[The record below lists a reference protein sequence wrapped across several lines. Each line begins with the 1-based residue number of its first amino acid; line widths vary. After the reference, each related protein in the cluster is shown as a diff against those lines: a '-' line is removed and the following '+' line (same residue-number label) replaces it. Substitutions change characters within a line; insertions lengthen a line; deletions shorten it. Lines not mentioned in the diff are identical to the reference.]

1 VELPHH
7 LTDTAAPLLHAWVAA
22 IGPLPAVVVVIA
34 ALLAIW
40 ATGRVLSQV
49 MIVIPG
55 FILGVLTG
63 WWCLAHLWH
72 PLLAIFAGLAVSA
85 VIYRIFAGLYFVR
98 LAAAILVAPLAIW
111 TVWHLASGAL
121 DLIWALFITITAT
134 STLASLLR
142 VFINSEDHALRSW
155 MMDMRDLVSGD

>member
-7 LTDTAAPLLHAWVAA
+7 LTDTATPMLHAWVAA

-98 LAAAILVAPLAIW
+98 LAAVIIVAPIVLW
-111 TVWHLASGAL
+111 SVWHLASGAL
-121 DLIWALFITITAT
+121 ALTWALFITIAAAL
-134 STLASLLR
+134 TLGPLLR
-142 VFINSEDHALRSW
+142 IFINSEDHALRSW
-155 MMDMRDLVSGD
+155 IIDMREAISGD